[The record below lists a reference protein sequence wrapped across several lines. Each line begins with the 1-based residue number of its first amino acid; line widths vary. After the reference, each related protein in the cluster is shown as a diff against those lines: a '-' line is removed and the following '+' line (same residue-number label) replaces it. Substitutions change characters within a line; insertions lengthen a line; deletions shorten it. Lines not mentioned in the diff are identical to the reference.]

1 MFCCCAPAV
10 AEEAP
15 EMIQVQAR
23 GTIGQLE
30 EWSHK
35 NRLKRA
41 ETECARSE
49 NDRRRAQMSTERAAL
64 VRQKGELEE
73 PEMYD
78 PHPTQRYADVSYTS
92 HAARIVHRDGVHA
105 SCPKPSIPPKS
116 EGTPW
121 PVVVAPSRTEAATT
135 PPSPDSIAPLLGP
148 LMPPPLLRPA
158 QSVIAFSDTPA
169 VPTITIH
176 RSDTLP
182 ELRAMRD
189 AMLRTKRPLMRER

>member
-73 PEMYD
+73 ALQAT
-78 PHPTQRYADVSYTS
+78 HN
-92 HAARIVHRDGVHA
+92 RIAEVD
-105 SCPKPSIPPKS
+105 KS
-116 EGTPW
+116 LEL
-121 PVVVAPSRTEAATT
+121 
-135 PPSPDSIAPLLGP
+135 IA
-148 LMPPPLLRPA
+148 
-158 QSVIAFSDTPA
+158 QDEQA
-169 VPTITIH
+169 VDEIEVQLKQIH
-176 RSDTLP
+176 R
-182 ELRAMRD
+182 ELD
-189 AMLRTKRPLMRER
+189 AKEDDVRSHLEKIQYVLAV